1 MKTING
7 RLFISLILEEN
18 NLDSKLLNSLKER
31 PQYLVV
37 LFTVA
42 LTTLSLFIAKAFLG
56 YKVIALIYLLI
67 VSIKAM
73 FLDFKP
79 TLLSAFLSALLWN
92 FLFIPPTFTFHISE
106 PEDVLMFIMFF
117 VVALVNIVFQN
128 RIRKIEAK
136 SRLKE
141 ENERTLQLYSTLLNS
156 LSHELR
162 TPIATIIG
170 AIDTIKDNK
179 DKLSSTNYDL
189 LLNEIEIAGDRL
201 DYQVENLL
209 NMSRLESGMVH
220 LKLDWCDINEQIFL
234 LIEKQFDGN
243 KRILFQEVNDFPLCK
258 IDIGLTEQ
266 ILINLISNSLQYND
280 QDKTVAIKIEAKEN
294 TLVYTIQDNG
304 RGVEKEFLSSL
315 FDKFYRVP
323 NSKAGGTGLGLSI
336 VKGFVD
342 AMNGTIFVE
351 NVSPSGLSFTIEIPA
366 EMTYLNN
373 IKNE

>member
-1 MKTING
+1 MNSKTLNY
-7 RLFISLILEEN
+7 LK
-18 NLDSKLLNSLKER
+18 SK
-31 PQYLVV
+31 PQYVVVV
-37 LFTVA
+37 LIV
-42 LTTLSLFIAKAFLG
+42 LTSATTFYFLKSLLG
-56 YKVIALIYLLI
+56 YKIIALLFLLI

-73 FLDFKP
+73 FLEFKP
-79 TLLSAFLSALLWN
+79 TLLAAFLSALLWN
-92 FLFIPPTFTFHISE
+92 FIFIPPTFTFHISE

-117 VVALVNIVFQN
+117 VVALVNIVFQY
-128 RIRKIEAK
+128 RIRKIENK

-141 ENERTLQLYSTLLNS
+141 ENERTLKLYSTLLNS

-170 AIDTIKDNK
+170 SIDTIKENK
-179 DKLSSTNYDL
+179 DKLSPSNFDL
-189 LLNEIEIAGDRL
+189 LLNEIEIAGSRL

-209 NMSRLESGMVH
+209 NMSRLESGMLK
-220 LKLDWCDINEQIFL
+220 LKLDWCDINELIYL

-266 ILINLISNSLQYND
+266 ILINLISNSLQYNEI
-280 QDKTVAIKIEAKEN
+280 DKEVRIAIEAQEN
-294 TLVYTIQDNG
+294 KLVYKIQDNG
-304 RGVEKEFLSSL
+304 KGVEPEFLPSL
-315 FDKFYRVP
+315 FEKFYRVP
-323 NSKAGGTGLGLSI
+323 NSKSGGTGLGLSI

-342 AMNGTIFVE
+342 AMSGTIFVE
-351 NVSPSGLSFTIEIPA
+351 NVIPNGLSFTIEIPT